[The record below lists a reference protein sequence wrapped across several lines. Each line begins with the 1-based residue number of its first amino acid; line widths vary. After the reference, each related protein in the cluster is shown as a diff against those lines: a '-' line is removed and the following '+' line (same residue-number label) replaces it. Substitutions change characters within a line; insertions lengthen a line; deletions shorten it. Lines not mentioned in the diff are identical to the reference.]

1 MEGGTSKKTKIGMSE
16 SKALRETQILLY
28 ELLSWLSLYQQLP
41 KSQESWRSPEACLT
55 VITERRHC
63 LRATLETFMPSVSI
77 ILIRQLGQI
86 IMTKVRVIMI
96 ISLWRKMTMTISED
110 RGAMM
115 TIFLFQ
121 SSGDTQTFEWLEAKR
136 GKQNSG
142 LSLAL
147 ERSPHDDHHGENDH
161 YDYDDDFVLVC
172 LMKVFCSR

>member
-16 SKALRETQILLY
+16 SKALREIF
-28 ELLSWLSLYQQLP
+28 ESLSWLSLYQQLP

-55 VITERRHC
+55 VITERRHF
-63 LRATLETFMPSVSI
+63 LRATPETFMPLVSI
-77 ILIRQLGQI
+77 ILIRQLDQI

-96 ISLWRKMTMTISED
+96 ISLWNKMKMTISED

-136 GKQNSG
+136 GKRNSG

-147 ERSPHDDHHGENDH
+147 ERSPHDDHHGEDDH
-161 YDYDDDFVLVC
+161 DDDFILVC